1 MSDFYQYRRIFLLLT
16 LMSSYAS
23 SQVDFSN
30 LEPTHYSSKV
40 KKSKTAGNSYSIGDY
55 VWYDYNQNGKQ
66 DLGEMGLY
74 GIPLSLY
81 DNANCS
87 GSAIANTK
95 SSDFGRYEFNN
106 LSLTGNTY
114 CVALNFPTNYR
125 NLTSDGATTK
135 ITNITPTSGNIDF
148 GIFHKSSTCK
158 TPFLVEGEKGH
169 FVTTGNWAKRTTLNV
184 KFDDVLAYAFCH
196 EYTNHGPN
204 SNDEYTVH
212 SSDRLGFTAQ
222 QKDRLSRVFRY
233 MSDEEILS
241 LLKSSF
247 PETSQDVWFNI
258 MSNAFMWYY
267 SDWKEDFSRLELYV
281 DDSSWSKDLTTEQKS
296 DLKSMARLIVD
307 KTAGSNGQ
315 SQYPPMK
322 VYYLWNTTNDTR
334 QDLIVPE
341 TSLVPTNTECSAPQ
355 IKLEKSTNGLD
366 ADTLPGPTIAYDA
379 DVTWSYEIKNT
390 GNVPLEQIEITDDRL
405 GLICKVDT
413 LAVNKS
419 KTCKHSGKAVTGQY
433 SNMGT
438 VKAKSSRNIEVTDSD
453 PSHYVGGDK
462 PAPAIDI
469 EVATNGIDADKPTGP
484 KIGYD
489 ETVTWNYLVKN
500 SGNVALKNIVV
511 TDDKLNQICTLPTL
525 AVGATK
531 TCTKEGK
538 ATEGQYGNVGTVNAE
553 STLGVA
559 VTDSDPSHYLG
570 GEKPA
575 PAVDIEVATNG
586 EDADK
591 PTGPSIVY
599 NGNITWSYVVKNSG
613 NVPLKEIVVTDSQLN
628 QVCTIATLD
637 VGKSTTCA
645 KDGKA
650 TEGQYENKGTVIAKS
665 PKGTEVKDS
674 DMSHYIGEARPST
687 PPLAIDD
694 KKSGLTGQPV
704 TLDSLVNDKALN
716 GTLDATSVNLTH
728 PNASNSGKRL
738 VVQGEGVWEVNPT
751 TGAITFTP
759 EVGFT
764 ADPTPITYTV
774 EDSFGNLSN
783 VATESIDYPQTKPT
797 VNNDSAV
804 GERCKPIVIDVLKN
818 DTDAEKDINVSSVNL
833 VVPDG
838 WSGTDSDNDGDID
851 TLVAPEGKWS
861 VDANGKVTF
870 TSTDGCDTTSPTPI
884 AYSVMDKTG
893 KTSNSATITVVYPDA
908 LKGSL
913 GNFVWFD
920 ADKNGKQDAGESG
933 LDGVTVELYNSS
945 DELNQTTQ
953 TDENG
958 TYIFV
963 NLDAGEYSV
972 KFIPK
977 EGLSI
982 TLQNSAD
989 ANESTDSDAD
999 VTTGKT
1005 ATITLNE
1012 GDKNMGIDAGMYTTP
1027 KPSISVVKTTN
1038 GGNIANIIVG
1048 DTIKWRY
1055 LIKNTGNQPLLD
1067 IKISD
1072 DKEGIITECR
1082 GDGSLALLN
1091 PTKSITC
1098 VKTGTAIL
1106 GAYSNSVSVIAKDAE
1121 DTNVTATDSSSYVG
1135 KEAPVATGSIGDY
1148 VWLDSNR
1155 NGIQEGNE
1163 LPLKGVLVEL
1173 FDATNRAVAQTTTN
1187 DSGHY
1192 LFSNIAVG
1200 IYSVKFHPSSGYT
1213 ITQKD
1218 RGGDDT
1224 KDSDV
1229 NPNGKTDKVTLHANE
1244 NITSVDMGLYPKV
1257 ALLGNRVWYDED
1269 RDGIQ
1274 DIDEKQGVSG
1284 VIVKLYAKDGT
1295 SIAQTKTGASGI
1307 YEFQNLVAGQYY
1319 VVFEAPDNYNISP
1332 QNVGNNESTDSDA
1345 KTDTGRT
1352 DTVTLLAG
1360 VDNRTVDM
1368 GLYQT
1373 AGKVGDR
1380 VWYDSNKNGRQ
1391 DQGENGIGGVIV
1403 KLYRVGND
1411 TAVAETKT
1419 TATGI
1424 YSFENISAGEYYII
1438 FTASAGY
1445 SITEANKGDDDTRD
1459 SDADREGRTANF
1471 TVESGTQNSTIDM
1484 GLYQDMVSYGD
1495 RVWLDTNH
1503 NGIQDRGET
1512 GVKDIKV
1519 ILYSANSDLTKT
1531 TLTDENGNYLFTHL
1545 PAGEYSAEFQNVP
1558 YGYLVTEK
1566 DANNNESD
1574 LKDSDVFVNENKA
1587 LVTEITLLTPG
1598 KNDFSW
1604 DMGIYKTVCLPG
1616 KAVLGNLVWE
1626 DFNKNGI
1633 QDIGERGVP
1642 NVTVSLYNN
1651 DTDVKVATVK
1661 TNENGLYEFAN
1672 LDPDF
1677 SYYIQFMIPSGYVVS
1692 PENQDDD
1699 IIDSDAD
1706 ATGKTD
1712 VITLVADQI
1721 NSTVDMGIHH
1731 EGSSLGDRVWFD
1743 ELGGISNGI
1752 QDEGENGVADVTVT
1766 LYNSSGDTVQTTQTN
1781 ASGEYHFTDISKGRY
1796 TIGFSNLPTGY
1807 IFTLAEQG
1815 TDEQRDS
1822 DVNANGRTDTII
1834 INGVNNFTHI
1844 DAGIK
1849 QLRVGES
1856 SNDIKRGTTGHSVTI
1871 DVLANDIEGSY
1882 SFDATTVRLGSN
1894 IDGATLSEDGRTLT
1908 VPTEGVWQVNPTT
1921 GEISFTPNEGFVGDP
1936 TAISYTVQDSEG
1948 NESGAEVQVDYP
1960 PVANNDSV
1968 NAEIGKPVI
1977 IYVTDNDT
1985 NTSSPIDKP
1994 SVRIIDPTNG
2004 NEVEILTVEGQGT
2017 WATNNDGSITFT
2029 PEEGFRNN
2037 PTPIEYVVREVAGD
2051 VSNHATVTV
2060 IYPDAVDD
2068 VVSVPANH
2076 TGAIEIDVA
2085 QNDSN
2090 NTTPSTVTLGCSEE
2104 GVKTLT
2110 IKHEGVW
2117 SVDENGIVSFTPEA
2131 GFNGEPRD
2139 IEYTIGLVSGE
2150 RSNCATIDIRY
2161 ELLARD
2167 DSSTLNVG
2175 MVSLINILNNDF
2187 GSLNPESVQLVI
2199 PSNAPA
2205 GATLSDDGR
2214 TLTVPNEGVWSVN
2227 AQGVVSFTAEDGFAS
2242 APTPILY
2249 TVENG
2254 SGQVSNQATIT
2265 LTQGGIALVANDD
2278 IAIADG
2284 RSTVTINVLEN
2295 DNGDLNSS
2303 SVQLI
2308 APDGSYVRTLEVE
2321 DEGTWTV
2328 NDDGTVTFTGFAGY
2342 TGTPTPIRY
2351 IVMDNSGERSN
2362 PASITITGQCIC
2374 KAYEESI
2381 PAMGEV
2387 AAVIMV
2393 LLTLLLSTLL
2403 FKEEEN
2409 IKL

>member
-1 MSDFYQYRRIFLLLT
+1 MSSFYKYRRMFLLLT
-16 LMSSYAS
+16 LMNSYAF
-23 SQVDFSN
+23 SQADFSN
-30 LEPTHYSSKV
+30 LEQNHYLEKV
-40 KKSKTAGNSYSIGDY
+40 KKSKATTSYSIGDY

-106 LSLTGNTY
+106 LTLTANIY
-114 CVALNFPTNYR
+114 CVALNFPENYR
-125 NLTSDGATTK
+125 DLNSNGATTK
-135 ITNITPTSGNIDF
+135 ITNIIPTSGKIDF
-148 GIFHKSSTCK
+148 GIFHESSTCK

-169 FVTTGNWAKRTTLNV
+169 FVTTGNWAKRTTLNI

-212 SSDRLGFTAQ
+212 SSDRLGFTSQ

-247 PETSQDVWFNI
+247 PDTNQDLWFNI

-267 SDWKEDFSRLELYV
+267 SDWKEDFSRLERYV
-281 DDSSWSKDLTTEQKS
+281 DDSSWSKDLATEQKS
-296 DLKSMARLIVD
+296 DLKAMARLIVD
-307 KTAGSNGQ
+307 KTSGSNGQ
-315 SQYPPMK
+315 SQYPPMR
-322 VYYLWNTTNDTR
+322 VYYLWNTTSDAR

-341 TSLVPTNTECSAPQ
+341 TSLVPTNRECSAPK
-355 IKLEKSTNGLD
+355 ITLEKSTNGID
-366 ADTLPGPTIAYDA
+366 ADTIPGPTIAYDSK
-379 DVTWSYEIKNT
+379 VTWSYEVKNT
-390 GNVPLEQIEITDDRL
+390 GNVPLNMLEITDDKL
-405 GLICKVDT
+405 GVICKVDT

-419 KTCKHSGKAVTGQY
+419 KICKHSGKAVTGQY

-438 VKAKSSRNIEVTDSD
+438 VTAKSSRNIKVTASD

-462 PAPAIDI
+462 PNPLIDI
-469 EVATNGIDADKPTGP
+469 EVATNGSDADNPTGP
-484 KIGYD
+484 KIEYD
-489 ETVTWNYLVKN
+489 SVVKWSYLVKN
-500 SGNVALKNIVV
+500 SGNVELKNIVV

-525 AVGATK
+525 AVGGAK

-538 ATEGQYGNVGTVNAE
+538 ATEGQYANIGTVNAE
-553 STLGVA
+553 SVLGGGI
-559 VTDSDPSHYLG
+559 TDSDPSHYFG

-575 PAVDIEVATNG
+575 PAVDIEVSTNG

-591 PTGPSIVY
+591 PTGPSVEY
-599 NGNITWSYVVKNSG
+599 NGNITWNYVVKNSG
-613 NVPLKEIVVTDSQLN
+613 NVPLKEIVITDSKLN
-628 QVCTIATLD
+628 HVCTIATLA
-637 VGKSTTCA
+637 VGKSSTCV

-650 TEGQYENKGTVIAKS
+650 TDGQYENEGVVIAKS
-665 PKGTEVKDS
+665 PKGIAVKDS
-674 DMSHYIGEARPST
+674 DKSHYIGEARPTT

-694 KKSGLTGQPV
+694 KVIGVSGKPA

-716 GTLDATSVNLTH
+716 GTLDARTVNLTH
-728 PNASNSGKRL
+728 PDALNNGKRL
-738 VVQGEGVWEVNPT
+738 IVHGEGIWQVNPT
-751 TGAITFTP
+751 IGAITFTP

-764 ADPTPITYTV
+764 ADPTPVTYTV

-783 VATESIDYPQTKPT
+783 VATESIDYPQTKPI
-797 VNNDSAV
+797 VKSDSAV
-804 GERCKPIVIDVLKN
+804 GERCKPIVIDILKN
-818 DTDAEKDINVSSVNL
+818 DTDSENDINISSINL

-838 WSGTDSDNDGDID
+838 WSGIDSDHDGDID
-851 TLVAPEGKWS
+851 NLVAPDEGIWS
-861 VDANGKVTF
+861 VDANGRVTF
-870 TSTDGCDTTSPTPI
+870 TSVDGCDTTTPTPI
-884 AYSVMDKTG
+884 EYSVTDNTG
-893 KTSNSATITVVYPDA
+893 IVSDRVAITVVYPDA
-908 LKGSL
+908 LKASL

-920 ADKNGKQDAGESG
+920 ADRNGKQDVGESG
-933 LDGVTVELYNSS
+933 LNEVVVELYSR
-945 DELNQTTQ
+945 DELNQTTT

-977 EGLSI
+977 DGLSI
-982 TLQNSAD
+982 TVQSSAD
-989 ANESTDSDAD
+989 ANSSSDSDAD
-999 VTTGKT
+999 ITTGKT
-1005 ATITLNE
+1005 VAIILNE
-1012 GDKNMGIDAGMYTTP
+1012 GDNNMDIDAGMYQTP
-1027 KPSISVVKTTN
+1027 KPSISVVKATN
-1038 GGNIANIIVG
+1038 GGNVTNILVG
-1048 DTIKWRY
+1048 DTVTWSY

-1067 IKISD
+1067 ITIYD
-1072 DKEGIITECR
+1072 DKEGNITECQ

-1098 VKTGTAIL
+1098 SKTGTAIL
-1106 GAYSNSVSVIAKDAE
+1106 GAYSNSVSVLAKDSD
-1121 DTNVTATDSSSYVG
+1121 DTNVTAIDSSSYVG
-1135 KEAPVATGSIGDY
+1135 KETPVETGSIGDY
-1148 VWLDSNR
+1148 VWLDTNM

-1163 LPLKGVLVEL
+1163 LPLSGVVVEL
-1173 FDATNRAVAQTTTN
+1173 FDRANRFISRTKTNA
-1187 DSGHY
+1187 SGHY
-1192 LFSNIAVG
+1192 LFSNTPVG
-1200 IYSVKFHPSSGYT
+1200 MYSIKFIISHGYT
-1213 ITQKD
+1213 LSPKD

-1229 NPNGKTDKVTLHANE
+1229 NSNGKTDSFTLHANE

-1257 ALLGNRVWYDED
+1257 ALLGNRVWYDEN

-1274 DIDEKQGVSG
+1274 DINEKEGVKD
-1284 VIVKLYAKDGT
+1284 VTVKLYAKDGT
-1295 SIAQTKTGASGI
+1295 FIAETKTTSSGL
-1307 YEFQNLVAGQYY
+1307 YDFKNLVAGQYY
-1319 VVFEAPDNYNISP
+1319 ILFETPENYTVSP

-1352 DTVTLLAG
+1352 DTITLLAG

-1373 AGKVGDR
+1373 AGKIGDR
-1380 VWYDSNKNGRQ
+1380 VWYDTNKNGRQ
-1391 DQGENGIGGVIV
+1391 DGGESGIGGVTV
-1403 KLYRVGND
+1403 KLYRVGNEH
-1411 TAVAETKT
+1411 AVSEIKT

-1424 YSFENISAGEYYII
+1424 YSFEDIGAGEYYII
-1438 FTASAGY
+1438 FTPSAGY
-1445 SITEANKGDDDTRD
+1445 TVTEANKGSDDARD
-1459 SDADREGRTANF
+1459 SDANSEGRTANF
-1471 TVESGTQNSTIDM
+1471 RVESGTKNSTIDM
-1484 GLYQDMVSYGD
+1484 GLYQKMVSYGD

-1503 NGIQDRGET
+1503 DGIQDKGET

-1519 ILYSANSDLTKT
+1519 ILSSANSDLTKT

-1545 PAGEYSAEFQNVP
+1545 PAGEYSAEFQDVP
-1558 YGYLVTEK
+1558 FGYLITKK
-1566 DANNNESD
+1566 DANNNESN

-1587 LVTEITLLTPG
+1587 LVTEVTLLTPG
-1598 KNDFSW
+1598 KNDLSW

-1633 QDIGERGVP
+1633 QDIGERGIA
-1642 NVTVSLYNN
+1642 NITVTLYNN
-1651 DTDVKVATVK
+1651 DTDEKIATVK

-1677 SYYIQFMIPSGYVVS
+1677 SYYIQFTVPSGYVVS
-1692 PENQDDD
+1692 PQDQDDD

-1706 ATGKTD
+1706 SRGKTD
-1712 VITLVADQI
+1712 VITLEVDQI

-1731 EGSSLGDRVWFD
+1731 EGSSLGDRVWYD
-1743 ELGGISNGI
+1743 ELGGMSNGI

-1766 LYNSSGDTVQTTQTN
+1766 LYTSSGERVQTTQTN
-1781 ASGEYHFTDISKGRY
+1781 ASGEYHFTNIPKGRY
-1796 TIGFSNLPTGY
+1796 VVGFSNLPTGY

-1815 TDEQRDS
+1815 TDEERDS
-1822 DVNANGRTDTII
+1822 DASANGRTDSIT

-1849 QLRVGES
+1849 PLTLGES
-1856 SNDIKRGTTGHSVTI
+1856 ANDIKRGVTGNSVII
-1871 DVLANDIEGSY
+1871 DVLANDLEGSY
-1882 SFDATTVRLGSN
+1882 NFDVATVRLSSTV
-1894 IDGATLSEDGRTLT
+1894 DGATLSEDGRTLT
-1908 VPTEGVWQVNPTT
+1908 IPNEGVWQANAVT
-1921 GEISFTPNEGFVGDP
+1921 GEIQFTPNDGFVGDP
-1936 TAISYTVQDSEG
+1936 TAISYTVQDTEG
-1948 NESGAEVQVDYP
+1948 NESGAEVRVDYP
-1960 PVANNDSV
+1960 PVANDDMV
-1968 NAEIGKPVI
+1968 NAEIGKSVI

-1985 NTSSPIDKP
+1985 NTSSPLDKT
-1994 SVRIIDPTNG
+1994 SVRIIDPSNG
-2004 NEVEILTVEGQGT
+2004 NEVEILTVDTQGT
-2017 WATNNDGSITFT
+2017 WVTNNDGSITFT

-2037 PTPIEYVVREVAGD
+2037 PTPIEYVVREVNGD

-2068 VVSVPANH
+2068 IVIIPANH
-2076 TGAIEIDVA
+2076 TGAIIVDVA

-2090 NTTPSTVTLGCSEE
+2090 NTIPSTVTLGCSQE

-2117 SVDENGIVSFTPEA
+2117 QVDENGVVSFTPEE

-2139 IEYTIGLVSGE
+2139 IEYTIELLSGV
-2150 RSNCATIDIRY
+2150 RSNCASIDIRY

-2175 MVSLINILNNDF
+2175 MVSLVNILNNDF
-2187 GSLNPESVQLVI
+2187 GALNPESVQLVI
-2199 PSNAPA
+2199 PSNAPD

-2214 TLTVPNEGVWSVN
+2214 RLTAPNEGVWRVDN
-2227 AQGVVSFTAEDGFAS
+2227 QGIVGFTAQEGVAL

-2249 TVENG
+2249 TVENS
-2254 SGQVSNQATIT
+2254 SGQVSNQATVT
-2265 LTQGGIALVANDD
+2265 LTEGGIALVANDD
-2278 IAIADG
+2278 VAIADG
-2284 RSTVTINVLEN
+2284 RSSVTIDVLEN
-2295 DNGDLNSS
+2295 DDGDLNIS

-2308 APDGSYVRTLEVE
+2308 DSNTSYVRTLEFE
-2321 DEGTWTV
+2321 DEGTWSV
-2328 NDDGTVTFTGFAGY
+2328 NEDGTVTFTGFAGY
-2342 TGTPTPIRY
+2342 TGTPTPVRY
-2351 IVMDNSGERSN
+2351 IVMDNAGERSN
-2362 PASITITGQCIC
+2362 PATVTITGQCVC

-2381 PAMGEV
+2381 PSMGKIS
-2387 AAVIMV
+2387 AVIMV
-2393 LLTLLLSTLL
+2393 LLTLLLSTFL